1 MKKSIK
7 GYEGQYSISS
17 DGKVYSDKSNIEL
30 KQSIGTTGYYR
41 VNLNNKDGGKTFK
54 VHRLVATHFIENP
67 NNLNIVNHKD
77 GNKLNNNIDNL
88 EWCDYTYNN
97 RHARENRLCVTPK
110 GIGNKHCKKVKRL
123 DTGEIFPSLH
133 EAALSCGILASKTSL
148 SNHLAGRLPHF
159 AGVKW
164 EFVKDVDKSK

>member
-54 VHRLVATHFIENP
+54 VHRLVAIHFIENP
-67 NNLNIVNHKD
+67 NKLNIVNHKD
-77 GNKLNNNIDNL
+77 GNKLNNNVENL
-88 EWCDYTYNN
+88 EWCDYSHNN
-97 RHARENRLCVTPK
+97 RHARENGLCVNPK
-110 GIGNKHCKKVKRL
+110 GTDSKHCKKVKRL
-123 DTGEIFPSLH
+123 DTGEVFPSLH
-133 EAALSCGILASKTSL
+133 EAALACNMLASKTSL
-148 SNHLAGRLPHF
+148 SNHLAGRLSHF

-164 EFVKDVDKSK
+164 EFVKGVDKAK